1 MQPEVEITK
10 RADGNFKATVGTGD
24 GTHHY
29 AREGLVSLAECLQDA
44 ASVLGDEFSYATVI
58 YDRLRIGS
66 YPVAV
71 MEHRAFELADELM
84 VKLSNRRAEG
94 RAAPI

>member
-10 RADGNFKATVGTGD
+10 RGDGNFKATVGIGD

-29 AREGLVSLAECLQDA
+29 AREGLVSVAECLQDA
-44 ASVLGDEFSYATVI
+44 ASVLGNEFSYATVI

-71 MEHRAFELADELM
+71 MAHQAIALSDELFT
-84 VKLSNRRAEG
+84 KLSNRRG
-94 RAAPI
+94 

>member
-10 RADGNFKATVGTGD
+10 REDGNFNAYVGIGD

-29 AREGLVSLAECLQDA
+29 AREGLFSVAECLQDA
-44 ASVLGDEFSYATVI
+44 ASVLGPEFSYATVI
-58 YDRLRIGS
+58 YDRMRIGS

-71 MEHRAFELADELM
+71 MEHRAFELADELLM
-84 VKLSNRRAEG
+84 KLSNRRA
-94 RAAPI
+94 